1 MQLSP
6 TLVFAL
12 TVPAALTR
20 FCSPDAPPP
29 TPAHSPMALL
39 AQAASV
45 GIGAS
50 VMAPQFGGQVTI
62 AGRRVVE
69 VLPRA
74 DGLVLAEVRDA
85 GGTPMDS
92 GRVLVDVSGIDGRR
106 HPVELRYDTDLRVFE
121 GSADVALAPVPAP
134 VQVTVRAEGEA
145 PTTATMLGVPVAA
158 VPSHGG
164 QVIVVGPLAPEVRVD
179 TNGEVHA
186 YLPSAPSQPPPGT
199 LYAVVNVGQP
209 EPRRVEL
216 EYVPEEGHY
225 VAQLGSG
232 VRPVGGDLSLDLEVD
247 GQVHRGR
254 VRQVTLAPPTR
265 LGGSVV
271 VAGDYGLEVANVDGE
286 LQATIADSSGAY
298 VSAPPPQID
307 VYVTGRPAPV
317 VMRWDAPRRVYVAP
331 VPAGVDVHASSLR
344 VEVRAGGRRHRG
356 TVYMRG
362 GPRRA
367 GGSAVVVVDRP
378 SPHVT
383 VEVNAPPPPH
393 IDIRVG
399 HPAPRADVHIHTDN
413 GRHRGHGKHRKVRAH
428 GPGHSRMGGRHR

>member
-1 MQLSP
+1 MVVTDMQLRPGSAAKARQSAWPRAIALFTAILFTQILLMWP
-6 TLVFAL
+6 TLGAMARTWVNSSVYHHGAI
-12 TVPAALTR
+12 AAPLSLWLILR
-20 FCSPDAPPP
+20 RRGEIAHAPQPSW
-29 TPAHSPMALL
+29 AGMALAL
-39 AQAASV
+39 AFIAAWLTGRAASTEIVAQLAFVGIIIASV

-106 HPVELRYDTDLRVFE
+106 HPVELRYDTDLLVFE

-307 VYVTGRPAPV
+307 VYVTVDG
-317 VMRWDAPRRVYVAP
+317 
-331 VPAGVDVHASSLR
+331 AGWMISTS
-344 VEVRAGGRRHRG
+344 EVTERA
-356 TVYMRG
+356 
-362 GPRRA
+362 A
-367 GGSAVVVVDRP
+367 
-378 SPHVT
+378 
-383 VEVNAPPPPH
+383 EVNECAPE
-393 IDIRVG
+393 
-399 HPAPRADVHIHTDN
+399 
-413 GRHRGHGKHRKVRAH
+413 
-428 GPGHSRMGGRHR
+428 S